1 MGRKLHR
8 HSSEGWN
15 LTAFSIAEKKNGI
28 PAFAGMT
35 KVAAWLREAP
45 AFAGAMVRS

>member
-1 MGRKLHR
+1 MTGPR

-15 LTAFSIAEKKNGI
+15 LTSFLNRHKGNEI

-35 KVAAWLREAP
+35 EER
-45 AFAGAMVRS
+45 